1 MKNYLREQS
10 AREILGST
18 VEIYRRHLSLL
29 FLIHLLPTFAF
40 NFWSHYIQ
48 VTQGEVFNLAYY
60 VSLMVELVPFMA
72 IAVAVSDVCL
82 GNRPSAFRSYR
93 RVFGKRLGTVILTYF
108 LVMVGTLAGLLL
120 FVVPGVLFYTW
131 FMFSLIVVV
140 LEGSSVRRAF
150 GRSKG
155 LGAGYYLRNLGL
167 MSLLL
172 LIALVLLIVV
182 LVAYEAMALAVPAL
196 SKAVPSGIYQA
207 AIMSLLMP
215 FYYVGGV
222 LLYYDMRVRKEA
234 YDSTALTEDLM
245 R

>member
-10 AREILGST
+10 AREVLEST
-18 VEIYRRHLSLL
+18 AEIYRRHLGLL

-60 VSLMVELVPFMA
+60 VSLMVELLPFMA
-72 IAVAVSDVCL
+72 IAVAVSDICL
-82 GNRPSAFRSYR
+82 GNKPSAFRSYS
-93 RVFGKRLGTVILTYF
+93 RVFGKRLPAVILTYI
-108 LVMVGTLAGLLL
+108 LVMAGSLAGFLL
-120 FVVPGVLFYTW
+120 FVAPGVLFYTW
-131 FMFSLIVVV
+131 FMFSLIIVV
-140 LEGSSVRRAF
+140 LEGSSAPRAF
-150 GRSKG
+150 GRSKK
-155 LGAGYYLRNLGL
+155 LGEGYYLRNLGL

-172 LIALVLLIVV
+172 MIALVLLIVV
-182 LVAYEAMALAVPAL
+182 LVVYEAIALAVPAL
-196 SKAVPSGIYQA
+196 SKAVPSGVFQA

-234 YDSTALTEDLM
+234 YDSAALTEDLM